1 MATGGGSS
9 VAGAGVAAEAEMK
22 LECFDF
28 AFNSERFSDRLLRI
42 EVLAG
47 DDGTEGSLPA
57 RARHRKEGDK
67 RQRIDSPT
75 TMVGTPVLRVKTLH
89 INSAILAARSAFFLK
104 RKMSFWSF

>member
-57 RARHRKEGDK
+57 RARHRKEGAYASTACL
-67 RQRIDSPT
+67 SP
-75 TMVGTPVLRVKTLH
+75 
-89 INSAILAARSAFFLK
+89 RSLMDFAEDICCLGRFGH
-104 RKMSFWSF
+104 